1 MTSTNT
7 NDEPVLLTYD
17 EAVAL
22 LPDGNEIHT
31 VMQAGPTLI
40 GADWDRKD
48 VLTLLRESPR
58 RDVTDPA
65 AQKSGHV
72 LAAYDQDGR
81 IVFIETKDQVVFTKA
96 KEKA

>member
-22 LPDGNEIHT
+22 LPDGDEIHT
-31 VMQAGPTLI
+31 VMEAGPTLI

-58 RDVTDPA
+58 RDVTGPA
-65 AQKSGHV
+65 AQKSGHG
-72 LAAYDQDGR
+72 LA
-81 IVFIETKDQVVFTKA
+81 EDQVVFTKA